1 MTDEI
6 RKMMQDDLRKREYTR
21 SKGFHPEGD
30 ALFYGCHDL
39 GLCMYVGK
47 IKDFD
52 LILSRMDDIKKEYKE
67 YLEDSFQKPYEKISC
82 PEFDKY
88 VN

>member
-1 MTDEI
+1 MKDEI
-6 RKMMQDDLRKREYTR
+6 INMMQDDLRKREYIR

-30 ALFYGCHDL
+30 AVFYGYTDL

-52 LILSRMDDIKKEYKE
+52 IILSSIDDIKKEYKE